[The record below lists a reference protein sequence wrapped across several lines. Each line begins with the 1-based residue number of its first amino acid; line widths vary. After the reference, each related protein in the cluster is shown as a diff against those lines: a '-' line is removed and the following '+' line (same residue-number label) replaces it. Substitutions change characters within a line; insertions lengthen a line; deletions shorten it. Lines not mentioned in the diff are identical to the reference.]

1 MAESFVFHISSS
13 LLTKLGSYA
22 YEEASRAYGVY
33 KDLERIK
40 DTLSIVRGL
49 LLDVEEKKNQQ
60 HALHEWL
67 RQIHNICSDAEDVFD
82 GFELQDKRKQV
93 VKASGSTWMKVC
105 HFFSSSNQ
113 LAFNIKMAHQIK
125 EIRGRLDKVA
135 ADGTGFGLVR
145 INVEPELHMQRREY
159 TYSHVEASK
168 VIGRENDKEAIIKLL
183 MESNLQG
190 DGGKSLCVIPIV
202 GIGGLGKTT
211 LAKLVFNDNR
221 IDEVFQ
227 LKVWVCV
234 SNDFDIRHII
244 IKIINSTVA
253 HQENINHFDI
263 EQLQIRLRHKLSES
277 KIIVT
282 TRSNSIASMMGTVPS
297 YVLEGLSPE
306 NCLSLFV
313 KWAFKNGEEEKY
325 SNLVE
330 IGKEIVRKC
339 AGVPLAVKTLGSSL
353 FSKYDL
359 NKWIFIRNHEIWKL
373 EQKKDD
379 ILPALKLSYDEMPSY
394 LKQCFAYFSLY
405 PKDSVFSISE
415 IVDIW
420 IALGLVQ
427 SMNESENLQNIARD
441 YINELLSR
449 SLLQDFF
456 ITGNRGSFKVH
467 DLIHD
472 LALYVAKE
480 EFVIVG
486 SHTRNVSEQ
495 ARHLS
500 IVENDSLG
508 HVLFPKSKIVRTILF
523 PIEGVGLDNET
534 LLNTWLSRYKYLRY
548 LNLSYS
554 SFEILPNSISK
565 LEHLRVLILYNNS
578 KIKRLPHSIFKL
590 HNLQVL
596 LLNGCTEL
604 ETLPRGLG
612 KMISLQ
618 HLYIT
623 TKQSVLSLA
632 EFVNLNHLQTLAFQ
646 FCKNLKFVY
655 SAEQQLTS
663 IETLSLQSC
672 GSLES
677 LPLHLFP
684 NLESLLIID
693 CNMLNMSLNNE
704 NPIQTLTLKHLL
716 IRDFPGL
723 LTLPEWI
730 EGALETL
737 ETLLIYELPNLHT
750 LKCLTTMIHLKRL
763 DIIRCPQLLSLPSD
777 IHCLT
782 ALEHLVIDECP
793 VLCRKCKPQYG
804 EYWPMIAHIRIV
816 FIGEPIGQEEE

>member
-1 MAESFVFHISSS
+1 
-13 LLTKLGSYA
+13 
-22 YEEASRAYGVY
+22 
-33 KDLERIK
+33 
-40 DTLSIVRGL
+40 
-49 LLDVEEKKNQQ
+49 
-60 HALHEWL
+60 
-67 RQIHNICSDAEDVFD
+67 
-82 GFELQDKRKQV
+82 
-93 VKASGSTWMKVC
+93 
-105 HFFSSSNQ
+105 
-113 LAFNIKMAHQIK
+113 
-125 EIRGRLDKVA
+125 
-135 ADGTGFGLVR
+135 
-145 INVEPELHMQRREY
+145 
-159 TYSHVEASK
+159 
-168 VIGRENDKEAIIKLL
+168 
-183 MESNLQG
+183 
-190 DGGKSLCVIPIV
+190 
-202 GIGGLGKTT
+202 
-211 LAKLVFNDNR
+211 
-221 IDEVFQ
+221 
-227 LKVWVCV
+227 
-234 SNDFDIRHII
+234 
-244 IKIINSTVA
+244 IINSTVA

-263 EQLQIRLRHKLSES
+263 EQLQIRLRHKLSGQKFILVLDDIWNDDRAKWIELSDLINVGAVES

-415 IVDIW
+415 IADIW

-472 LALYVAKE
+472 LAL
-480 EFVIVG
+480 
-486 SHTRNVSEQ
+486 
-495 ARHLS
+495 
-500 IVENDSLG
+500 
-508 HVLFPKSKIVRTILF
+508 
-523 PIEGVGLDNET
+523 
-534 LLNTWLSRYKYLRY
+534 
-548 LNLSYS
+548 
-554 SFEILPNSISK
+554 
-565 LEHLRVLILYNNS
+565 
-578 KIKRLPHSIFKL
+578 
-590 HNLQVL
+590 
-596 LLNGCTEL
+596 
-604 ETLPRGLG
+604 
-612 KMISLQ
+612 
-618 HLYIT
+618 
-623 TKQSVLSLA
+623 
-632 EFVNLNHLQTLAFQ
+632 
-646 FCKNLKFVY
+646 
-655 SAEQQLTS
+655 
-663 IETLSLQSC
+663 
-672 GSLES
+672 
-677 LPLHLFP
+677 
-684 NLESLLIID
+684 
-693 CNMLNMSLNNE
+693 
-704 NPIQTLTLKHLL
+704 
-716 IRDFPGL
+716 DFPGL

-793 VLCRKCKPQYG
+793 VLCRKCVSSS
-804 EYWPMIAHIRIV
+804 IVVSSHFAHSLTLLIV
-816 FIGEPIGQEEE
+816 GSWECGWLLPALHAIIGRRSGVSLLVCVVMGSWDHVPSLAF